1 MRIFDSLEVTI
12 VEGKKVFRCLE
23 CGYPLGPATENYK
36 NHALRHEA
44 PTSKAQ
50 PDFLVPSDEY
60 VLTEYY
66 CPKCGR
72 MLEVD
77 MLAKGEKQIE
87 SVILKE

>member
-1 MRIFDSLEVTI
+1 MRVFDSLEVVI

-23 CGYPLGPATENYK
+23 CGYLLGPATENYK

-60 VLTEYY
+60 ILTDEIRKGVDTYI
-66 CPKCGR
+66 GLLDG
-72 MLEVD
+72 LE
-77 MLAKGEKQIE
+77 L
-87 SVILKE
+87 